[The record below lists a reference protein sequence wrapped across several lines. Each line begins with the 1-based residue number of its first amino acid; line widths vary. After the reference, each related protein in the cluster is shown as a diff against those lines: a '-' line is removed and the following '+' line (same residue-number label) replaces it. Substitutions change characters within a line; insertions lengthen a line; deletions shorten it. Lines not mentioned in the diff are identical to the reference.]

1 MTEALRHPLT
11 DYIRPG
17 AEVTPLCAGCGGGI
31 VAQAILR
38 AVHRLNL
45 DMDDV
50 VFVSGVGCAGWI
62 PSPYFNADTLHT
74 MAGRSVAVATGV
86 KLFRPDLKVVV
97 ISGDGDLVG
106 LGGNHLLHAARRGVG
121 LVVICINNGVYELT
135 GGQTT
140 PGLASEIPAFGEYT
154 PPFDACDLMRAA
166 GATYVARWTVYHAR
180 ELSLSV
186 QRALL
191 HPGFSFIE
199 AVSYCRT
206 HAGPRVGSRGPV
218 EMMQLYRDRAVPIE
232 RVRVLGLTRL
242 RGRWVVGEFV
252 EPRTA
257 PCEAEEEDL
266 PEVVLNPT

>member
-1 MTEALRHPLT
+1 MKALRHPLA

-17 AEVTPLCAGCGGGI
+17 AEMTPMCAGCGGGI

-38 AVHRLNL
+38 AIQGLKV
-45 DMDDV
+45 DMDDL

-74 MAGRSVAVATGV
+74 MPGRSVAVATGV
-86 KLFRPDLKVVV
+86 KLSRPGLKVIV

-121 LVVICINNGVYELT
+121 LVVICFNNGVYELT

-140 PGLASEIPAFGEYT
+140 PGLASEIPTFGD
-154 PPFDACDLMRAA
+154 PLPSFNACDLMRAA
-166 GATYVARWTVYHAR
+166 GAAYVARWTAFHAR
-180 ELSLSV
+180 ELSMSV
-186 QRALL
+186 QKALL

-206 HAGPRVGSRGPV
+206 HAGPRVGSRSPV
-218 EMMQLYRDRAVPIE
+218 EMMQLYRDRSIPVE
-232 RVRVLGLTRL
+232 RVQALGLTGL
-242 RGRWVVGEFV
+242 RGRWVVGEFAG
-252 EPRTA
+252 PRTA
-257 PCEAEEEDL
+257 PGQEEEEGL
-266 PEVVLNPT
+266 PEMSLNPT